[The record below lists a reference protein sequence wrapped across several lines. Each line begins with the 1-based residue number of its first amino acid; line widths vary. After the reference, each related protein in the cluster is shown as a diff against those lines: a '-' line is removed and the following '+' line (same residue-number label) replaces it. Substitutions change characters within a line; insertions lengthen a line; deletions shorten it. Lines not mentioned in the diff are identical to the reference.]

1 MKTQKEVKEYAL
13 AAKDWIYVWGAN
25 GEPLTQ
31 ALINRLYRDYGSA
44 SYPLSYYN
52 NKLATGAGKMA
63 ADCSGFMMPLSGYDD
78 TAHGYYNACV
88 QKGVI
93 GGLLSDKVCLVFK
106 RNSSGRMYHIG
117 IYLGDG
123 TVAEMASSAANYQ
136 HKSMY
141 GAGWTHWGRPKWI
154 DYSDAVDPHKCIL
167 DLDIPLPSLV
177 KGHNCGYVKTLQQL
191 LVARGYSTNGVDG
204 IFGSGTEAAVAQFQH
219 DAGVKVNYPG
229 TVGAK
234 TWAALLKG

>member
-1 MKTQKEVKEYAL
+1 MKIQSEVKEYAL

-93 GGLLSDKVCLVFK
+93 GGLPSDKVCLV
-106 RNSSGRMYHIG
+106 
-117 IYLGDG
+117 
-123 TVAEMASSAANYQ
+123 
-136 HKSMY
+136 
-141 GAGWTHWGRPKWI
+141 
-154 DYSDAVDPHKCIL
+154 
-167 DLDIPLPSLV
+167 
-177 KGHNCGYVKTLQQL
+177 
-191 LVARGYSTNGVDG
+191 
-204 IFGSGTEAAVAQFQH
+204 
-219 DAGVKVNYPG
+219 
-229 TVGAK
+229 
-234 TWAALLKG
+234 

>member
-93 GGLLSDKVCLVFK
+93 GGLPSDKVCLVFK

-141 GAGWTHWGRPKWI
+141 GAGWTHWGQPKWI

-177 KGHNCGYVKTLQQL
+177 KGHN
-191 LVARGYSTNGVDG
+191 
-204 IFGSGTEAAVAQFQH
+204 
-219 DAGVKVNYPG
+219 
-229 TVGAK
+229 
-234 TWAALLKG
+234 